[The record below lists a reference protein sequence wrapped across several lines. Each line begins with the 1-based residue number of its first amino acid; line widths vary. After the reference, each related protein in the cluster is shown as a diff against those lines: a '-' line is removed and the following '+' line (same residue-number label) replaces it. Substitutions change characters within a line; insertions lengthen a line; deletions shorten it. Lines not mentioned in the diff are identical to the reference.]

1 MVKNVIQQKG
11 ASIATKFDKFKDVLF
26 HEKSLD
32 IYLLN
37 NRIRTLA
44 YFYKDS
50 VTSCKE
56 IQKDCGKEDFNKE
69 DCDN

>member
-1 MVKNVIQQKG
+1 MLYFMK
-11 ASIATKFDKFKDVLF
+11 
-26 HEKSLD
+26 KSLD
-32 IYLLN
+32 IYVLN

-56 IQKDCGKEDFNKE
+56 IQKDCDKEDCNKE

>member
-1 MVKNVIQQKG
+1 M
-11 ASIATKFDKFKDVLF
+11 
-26 HEKSLD
+26 LD
-32 IYLLN
+32 DG
-37 NRIRTLA
+37 IRMLA

-56 IQKDCGKEDFNKE
+56 IQNDCDCNQEDCNKE

>member
-1 MVKNVIQQKG
+1 MFYFMK
-11 ASIATKFDKFKDVLF
+11 
-26 HEKSLD
+26 KSLD
-32 IYLLN
+32 IYVLN

-56 IQKDCGKEDFNKE
+56 IENGCDKKDSEKKDCDY
-69 DCDN
+69 

>member
-1 MVKNVIQQKG
+1 M
-11 ASIATKFDKFKDVLF
+11 
-26 HEKSLD
+26 LD
-32 IYLLN
+32 DG
-37 NRIRTLA
+37 IRMLA

-56 IQKDCGKEDFNKE
+56 IQKDCDKKDLDKE